1 MRVLILG
8 AGAVG
13 GYIGARLIAS
23 GADVVF
29 LARGRRLETL
39 SADGLVVKSPLGDFT
54 GKVEAA
60 NAPPA
65 GFRPDVLIVACKAP
79 ALQDAVRTIAPA
91 LAPETRLLP
100 LLNGV
105 VHLEALQSHFA
116 STALLGGL
124 THGAVTLR
132 DDGVIDHLTPFFT
145 MVFGPVSG
153 EADPVAERFGAELT
167 KTGLDVTLS
176 DNIRQAMWEKFVFLA
191 TLAGSTCLMRASVGT
206 IMAAENGEDVIL
218 ELLAENLAVARA
230 EGFEPEAAAMASY
243 KRVLTERGSTLTSSM
258 LRDVLSG
265 RRTEANHILGDML
278 RRARRHGLGAPL
290 LTIANAHLQCHEAT
304 LS

>member
-13 GYIGARLIAS
+13 GYIGARLLAS
-23 GADVVF
+23 GADIAF

-39 SADGLVVKSPLGDFT
+39 ARDGLVVKSPLGDFA
-54 GKVEAA
+54 GKVEVAST
-60 NAPPA
+60 PPV
-65 GFRPDVLIVACKAP
+65 GFQPDVLIVACKAP
-79 ALQDAVRTIAPA
+79 ALGDALRTIAPA
-91 LAPETRLLP
+91 VAPETRLLP
-100 LLNGV
+100 LLNGIA
-105 VHLEALQSHFA
+105 HLETLQSHFA
-116 STALLGGL
+116 DTALLGGL

-132 DDGVIDHLTPFFT
+132 DDGVIEHLTPFFT
-145 MVFGPVSG
+145 MVVGPVSG
-153 EADPVAERFGAELT
+153 ETDPIAERFGQDIA
-167 KTGLDVTLS
+167 KTGLDVSLS
-176 DNIRQAMWEKFVFLA
+176 ANIRQAMWEKFVFLA
-191 TLAGSTCLMRASVGT
+191 TLAGATCLMRASVGT
-206 IMAAENGEDVIL
+206 IMATENGEDIIL
-218 ELLAENLAVARA
+218 EFLAESLAVARA
-230 EGFEPEAAAMASY
+230 DGFQPDATAMASY
-243 KRVLTERGSTLTSSM
+243 TRVLTERGSTLTSSM